1 MVSEQSILAACLESR
16 LCCEKVIDTIDRK
29 SLSDKAWIILE
40 EIKAYYTKD
49 PRVSS
54 ADKQI
59 ILDRLVRD
67 KPKHT
72 ELWNSVLGSLPEAIS
87 AENIA
92 AEVIELKKRVVKDR
106 LAGAFAQTG
115 NERELDKLLSEY
127 TALCSTEEA
136 TSAASYQN
144 VDLTTLVE
152 QQAAGTIKVWPE
164 SLNNALGNNVGK
176 KKQLIIFARPDL
188 GKTLFSIA
196 FIYSGLRQNLK
207 VLYCSNEDEP
217 TITVLR
223 VAARMCEKTVDWV
236 KANPDEA
243 NAILAKRN
251 WDKFIFEELQP
262 GNKSDLIAL
271 TEKHRPD
278 ILIVDQLRNLDMGSD
293 NKVIELENAAKFCRN
308 LGKRY
313 NMLVVSVTQAGS
325 EAEGKRVLSRN
336 DVDGSKTGIPGSCD
350 VMIGVGA
357 SFEDEAQGIRYLSFP
372 KNKLGS
378 KETIRVT
385 IDPSASKVY

>member
-16 LCCEKVIDTIDRK
+16 LCCDRVIDAIDRK

-40 EIKAYYTKD
+40 EIKAYYVKD

-72 ELWNSVLGSLPEAIS
+72 ELWTSVLGSLPEAIS

-115 NERELDKLLSEY
+115 NDRELDKLLSEY

-164 SLNNALGNNVGK
+164 SLNNALGNNVG
-176 KKQLIIFARPDL
+176 
-188 GKTLFSIA
+188 
-196 FIYSGLRQNLK
+196 
-207 VLYCSNEDEP
+207 
-217 TITVLR
+217 
-223 VAARMCEKTVDWV
+223 
-236 KANPDEA
+236 
-243 NAILAKRN
+243 
-251 WDKFIFEELQP
+251 
-262 GNKSDLIAL
+262 
-271 TEKHRPD
+271 
-278 ILIVDQLRNLDMGSD
+278 
-293 NKVIELENAAKFCRN
+293 
-308 LGKRY
+308 
-313 NMLVVSVTQAGS
+313 
-325 EAEGKRVLSRN
+325 
-336 DVDGSKTGIPGSCD
+336 
-350 VMIGVGA
+350 
-357 SFEDEAQGIRYLSFP
+357 
-372 KNKLGS
+372 
-378 KETIRVT
+378 
-385 IDPSASKVY
+385 